1 MKAFLLAA
9 GHGTRLRPLTDS
21 IPKCLLPIQGVPM
34 LEIWLRLCRRYHI
47 DEVLLNLHSHA
58 DQVRDFLCQG
68 SYGVRVYAI
77 EEPVLLGSAGT
88 LRANQHWIASEEY
101 FWIFYAD
108 VLSKINLD
116 SMLNAHLARRPVAT
130 LAVSRVSDPK
140 RCGVVEVDSNQ
151 TITSF
156 VEKPTLPR
164 SNLAFAGLLVGT
176 PQMLSE
182 IPPHQPADIGF
193 DLLPRLVGRMSAYEV
208 ADFLLDVGTMENYHA
223 AQEAWSAA

>member
-21 IPKCLLPIQGVPM
+21 VPKCLLPIQGVPM
-34 LEIWLRLCRRYHI
+34 LDIWLRLCRRYQV
-47 DEVLLNLHSHA
+47 DEVILNLHSHA
-58 DQVRDFLCQG
+58 DQVRAFLRCQD
-68 SYGVRVYAI
+68 YGVRVHTI

-88 LRANQHWIASEEY
+88 LRANRTWVASEQY

-108 VLSKINLD
+108 VLSKINLEL
-116 SMLNAHLARRPVAT
+116 MLNAHLARRPLAT

-140 RCGVVEVDSNQ
+140 RCGVVDVDSNQ

-156 VEKPTLPR
+156 VEKPASPR

-182 IPPHQPADIGF
+182 IPSLEPADVGF

-208 ADFLLDVGTMENYHA
+208 TDFLLDVGTMENYRV
-223 AQEAWSAA
+223 AQQAWSAP